1 MIMHMYMCVRYS
13 IGAKTGREF
22 CIASCIHVYEYCCVS
37 CCGCE
42 RTMKRR
48 CNLGGGPGSAP
59 RCDMRGAACN
69 H

>member
-1 MIMHMYMCVRYS
+1 VCELYTRASLLRASLPFICDSSGKGGNWRDEHEDDGVR
-13 IGAKTGREF
+13 E
-22 CIASCIHVYEYCCVS
+22 
-37 CCGCE
+37 
-42 RTMKRR
+42 

>member
-1 MIMHMYMCVRYS
+1 MRDCICVASVCLPCVFDRKEKLEHRTN
-13 IGAKTGREF
+13 AKTVG
-22 CIASCIHVYEYCCVS
+22 H
-37 CCGCE
+37 
-42 RTMKRR
+42 R